1 MERHTWYEA
10 RKICQSYLGDLASI
24 LDKQEEDNI
33 RKLLSGLTDE
43 GDDKSFWL
51 GLNDID
57 IEGTFVWSD
66 GSNFSY
72 ANWRNTEPNGGGK
85 GEDCV
90 ITRRS
95 LMWSDAPCGA
105 TVHIICKIPLV

>member
-33 RKLLSGLTDE
+33 KKLISDFTIPA
-43 GDDKSFWL
+43 DDQWFWF

-72 ANWRNTEPNGGGK
+72 ANWGNTEPNDGAS
-85 GEDCV
+85 GEDCM
-90 ITRRS
+90 ISGR
-95 LMWSDAPCGA
+95 LLIWYDGPCGGTA
-105 TVHIICKIPLV
+105 HIICKIPSA